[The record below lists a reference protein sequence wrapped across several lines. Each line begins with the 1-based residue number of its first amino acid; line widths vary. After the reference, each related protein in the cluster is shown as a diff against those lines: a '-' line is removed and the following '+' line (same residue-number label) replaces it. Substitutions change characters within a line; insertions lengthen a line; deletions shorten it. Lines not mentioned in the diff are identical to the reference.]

1 MKWIVENKEDLSKI
15 APQFL
20 AAIKGKKVLAFD
32 GEMGVGKTTFIAELI
47 KCLGVDEWE
56 GSPTYSLVNEYRN
69 DNGERIFHFDLYRFK
84 HEDEAYDMGIE
95 ELIYG
100 PYFCFIEWAEKIKNL
115 LPNDVIWV
123 NICKLDDESREIALE
138 L

>member
-1 MKWIVENKEDLSKI
+1 MKWIVKHIEDLSKV
-15 APQFL
+15 APAFL
-20 AAIKGKKVLAFD
+20 KAITDKKVIAFN
-32 GEMGVGKTTFIAELI
+32 GEMGVGKTTFVAELV
-47 KCLGVDEWE
+47 KCLGVEEWE

-69 DNGERIFHFDLYRFK
+69 DKGERIFHFDLYRLK
-84 HEDEAYDMGIE
+84 KEDEAYDMGLE

-123 NICKLDDESREIALE
+123 NICKLEDDSREISLE